1 MLNNFISDDQL
12 MEKIAKGDKE
22 SFGILFNRHGGKVL
36 GYALRLLGG
45 DQFMAEDISQNVWIK
60 VVQRASSYQQTGSF
74 IAWIY
79 TITRNSVI
87 DEMRRKKVDSLQY
100 NSDETSETPSTI
112 ENSLELSQKSFEAY
126 LLENSDLVIIK
137 KSVDELPEAQ
147 RIALTIWLVEDKS
160 YEEIAE
166 HFQQSVSSVK
176 SLLFRA
182 KQNLK
187 ELIKG
192 QI

>member
-22 SFGILFNRHGGKVL
+22 SFRVLFNRHGGKVL

-60 VVQRASSYQQTGSF
+60 VVQKASSYQQAGSF
-74 IAWIY
+74 IAWVY

-87 DEMRRKKVDSLQY
+87 DEMRRKKEETLQY
-100 NSDETSETPSTI
+100 NTDETSETPSAI

-147 RIALTIWLVEDKS
+147 RVALTIWLVEDKS

-166 HFQQSVSSVK
+166 HFQQSVSSIK

-187 ELIKG
+187 EIIKG

>member
-12 MEKIAKGDKE
+12 MEKIAKGDKD
-22 SFGILFNRHGGKVL
+22 SFGVLFNRHGGKVL

-60 VVQRASSYQQTGSF
+60 VVQKAASYQQTGNF
-74 IAWIY
+74 IAWVY

-87 DEMRRKKVDSLQY
+87 DEKRRKREASFQY
-100 NSDETSETPSTI
+100 NSEEESETPSSI
-112 ENSLELSQKSFEAY
+112 ENSLELSQKSFESY

-137 KSVDELPEAQ
+137 KSIDELPEAQ

-166 HFQQSVSSVK
+166 HFKQSVSSIK

-182 KQNLK
+182 KQTLK
-187 ELIKG
+187 EKIKG